1 MRSRA
6 GWLLATSVLAVLP
19 GCTSPPATPGPS
31 PSPAGPASG
40 TSAPSTPT
48 ATPAASSPSVSTV
61 PEPTTTN
68 TLPPPPAPTRAAP
81 STAGDLTA
89 GSLPVPDGWR
99 RVVRKGGQEEG
110 YLGNGTW
117 VHARDPRYAAYDVI
131 TIGCA
136 QVTRDD
142 YRDPSSAL
150 EGTYDRKGRPG
161 IGLVLEF
168 RTGSEASAYFALYRS
183 QAAACHGSSA
193 PVQIQILP
201 SSGGLVDRRTYPDG
215 DWTEVGKLVDR
226 RVTLIILSDP
236 GHEISTGQAASL
248 LAAIR

>member
-1 MRSRA
+1 MRSRT
-6 GWLLATSVLAVLP
+6 GCVLAASVLALLA
-19 GCTSPPATPGPS
+19 GCTSPPAPTAPS
-31 PSPAGPASG
+31 PSPAGPVSG
-40 TSAPSTPT
+40 TSPPSTPT
-48 ATPAASSPSVSTV
+48 PTRSPATPSTV

-68 TLPPPPAPTRAAP
+68 TLPPPPAPTKAAP
-81 STAGDLTA
+81 STAGDLGA
-89 GSLPVPDGWR
+89 ASLPVPDGWR
-99 RVVRKGGQEEG
+99 KVVRKGGQEEG

-131 TIGCA
+131 TIGCT

-142 YRDPSSAL
+142 YRDPRSAL
-150 EGTYDRKGRPG
+150 EGTYDRSGRPG

-168 RTGSEASAYFALYRS
+168 RTAAEASAYFALYRS
-183 QAAACHGSSA
+183 QAAACHGAGA

-201 SSGGLVDRRTYPDG
+201 SRSGLVDRRTYPDG
-215 DWTEVGKLVDR
+215 DWTEVAKLVDR

-236 GHEISTGQAASL
+236 GHRVSTAQTSAL